1 MSASGLRVILAGSGG
16 HHGIRSSISP
26 SIAKIRR
33 RERTRS
39 EPNYHRWQST
49 TARIVL
55 RAAADRVGL
64 ATLSGSFGSF
74 AIGCALPTYLSL
86 DDSQKLLSDDSRR
99 LFAMAGGIETLSRA
113 QII

>member
-39 EPNYHRWQST
+39 EPNYHRWHST

-55 RAAADRVGL
+55 RAAANRVGL

-74 AIGCALPTYLSL
+74 AVGCALPTYLSL
-86 DDSQKLLSDDSRR
+86 DDSQKLLSDDSRL
-99 LFAMAGGIETLSRA
+99 LFEVARAINTLLSL
-113 QII
+113 QIM